1 VSAKYPP
8 ADAGREYE
16 LLACCSFAKHFVGE
30 KTVAVVGDGAGRGTR
45 LLTGDAA
52 SVIGQPDLSDLP
64 AAGFDVVVAPG
75 FAGRVE
81 DLARE
86 AKRVLKPDG
95 LLVFSAPDG
104 TNSRSG
110 DPAARAAEPG
120 KSLKNHFRVVRSYRL
135 GTVAGAAIFEEEEQE
150 TRDSFEGPASDAALA
165 AGSLLAVCSDAG
177 VPEAGDL
184 PYLALD
190 PDRRVFE
197 EIEELSEEVELLR
210 GEIRRMQ
217 ESEAQAFEDT
227 LTLRLSEVNHF
238 RTRLERTESRLERT
252 EKRLERTEKRLE
264 RTEKRLER
272 TEKRLEERERALT
285 NHNEDLKR
293 QLREI
298 QSSRTWRLLGLY
310 RGLATRLGRR

>member
-1 VSAKYPP
+1 MNPAYPH
-8 ADAGREYE
+8 ADAEREYE
-16 LLACCSFAKHFVGE
+16 LLACCSFAKRFVGG
-30 KTVAVVGDGAGRGTR
+30 KTVAIIEDGAGRGTR
-45 LLTGDAA
+45 LLAGDAV

-75 FAGRVE
+75 FVGRVE
-81 DLARE
+81 DLVRE

-95 LLVFSAPDG
+95 LLVFSTPDG
-104 TNSRSG
+104 TNSGPG
-110 DPAARAAEPG
+110 DPAARAAGLGE
-120 KSLKNHFRVVRSYRL
+120 SLKDHFRVVRSYRL
-135 GTVAGAAIFEEEEQE
+135 GTVAGAAVFEEEGQE
-150 TRDSFEGPASDAALA
+150 VRASVEGPASAAALA
-165 AGSLLAVCSDAG
+165 AGSVIAVCGDAG
-177 VPEAGDL
+177 VPEAEGL

-227 LTLRLSEVNHF
+227 LTLRSSEVNHF
-238 RTRLERTESRLERT
+238 RTRLERAEG
-252 EKRLERTEKRLE
+252 
-264 RTEKRLER
+264 RLER

-298 QSSRTWRLLGLY
+298 QDSRTWRLLGLY
-310 RGLATRLGRR
+310 RDVATRLGRR